1 MKAGPLHRVWQTVST
16 AMSSWHQGK
25 LFLEHAVQVSHD
37 TLHLIV
43 GVLIWLV
50 AALLTR
56 RPVTSWIPW
65 LWVLAFI
72 LWNEAADLW
81 NEHWPDAGQQY
92 GEGAKD
98 VALTMLVP
106 TVLMFAARARPDLFR
121 AVPSR
126 RSRRR

>member
-1 MKAGPLHRVWQTVST
+1 MKAGLLHPVWQAVST

-25 LFLEHAVQVSHD
+25 LFVERAVHISHD

-43 GVLIWLV
+43 GVLIWIV

-56 RPVTSWIPW
+56 RPLTSWIPW

-72 LWNEAADLW
+72 LWNKAADLW
-81 NEHWPDAGQQY
+81 NERWPDPGMQY

-98 VALTMLVP
+98 VVLTMLVP
-106 TVLMFAARARPDLFR
+106 TVLMFAARVRPDLFR
-121 AVPSR
+121 GTAAR
-126 RSRRR
+126 KRRR

>member
-1 MKAGPLHRVWQTVST
+1 MKAAAPQQLWQAIST

-25 LFLEHAVQVSHD
+25 LFVEHALRISHD

-43 GVLIWLV
+43 GVLIWIV
-50 AALLTR
+50 AALLVR
-56 RPVTSWIPW
+56 RPLTSWIPW

-81 NEHWPDAGQQY
+81 NERWPDAGQQF

-98 VALTMLVP
+98 VLLTMFLP
-106 TVLMFAARARPDLFR
+106 TLLMVAARARPDLFR
-121 AVPSR
+121 GTAR
-126 RSRRR
+126 RQRR

>member
-1 MKAGPLHRVWQTVST
+1 MRSEILHRLWESISV
-16 AMSSWHQGK
+16 AMSAWHQGK
-25 LFLEHAVQVSHD
+25 LFVEHALSVSHD

-43 GVLIWLV
+43 GVLIWVV
-50 AALLTR
+50 AGLFTR
-56 RPVTSWIPW
+56 RPLTSWIPW

-98 VALTMLVP
+98 VVLTMFVP
-106 TVLMFAARARPDLFR
+106 TLLMLAARARPDLFR
-121 AVPSR
+121 SGA
-126 RSRRR
+126 RRRR